1 MARTWP
7 ATVGSRAGRVQTLVA
22 AAGSPVRRR
31 SVVLFTA
38 SPSRERGYPART
50 VSRTFVRSKHMFELF
65 RRPVKLERASRWT
78 SGLVTG
84 GPVSLAPAKS
94 SKWQD
99 PGEWQEKR
107 TNDLVHP
114 SSAARAAGKAE
125 AGPWAPGPRREATI
139 AR

>member
-50 VSRTFVRSKHMFELF
+50 V
-65 RRPVKLERASRWT
+65 KLERSSSNRQSNICSIQTYVRTFSSSRQVGT
-78 SGLVTG
+78 SLQVDL
-84 GPVSLAPAKS
+84 GPGDLGACPPGS
-94 SKWQD
+94 S
-99 PGEWQEKR
+99 EILE
-107 TNDLVHP
+107 V
-114 SSAARAAGKAE
+114 A
-125 AGPWAPGPRREATI
+125 GPRRMAREADE
-139 AR
+139 RSGSPVQP